1 MAPSAFAVA
10 ALVTAASW
18 AHSAVADCSVESVAK
33 LRSDRVAADFEPK
46 GMEGFWYEH
55 AYIDPAQMGAS
66 CPTLNAKVDNTTGEI
81 ATDFSVL
88 YSAVPF
94 TIKEYYEPVEPAV
107 NGVYKKH
114 VQIPFGIPGG
124 SLIRLPTAIVD
135 AQMSKDGS
143 RYETLIMYS
152 CWATP
157 LATVRELVVATRSP
171 EVDHA
176 VLKAMLQ
183 TARERGVEF
192 EESSVSFVDRAQC
205 SSSSSVASKLMELFV

>member
-33 LRSDRVAADFEPK
+33 LRTNRVATEFEPK

-66 CPTLNAKVDNTTGEI
+66 CPTLNAKVDNATGEI

-94 TIKEYYEPVEPAV
+94 TIQEYYEPVEPAR

-124 SLIRLPTAIVD
+124 SLVQLPTAIVD
-135 AQMSKDGS
+135 AQMSQDGS
-143 RYETLIMYS
+143 LYETLIMYS
-152 CWATP
+152 CWA
-157 LATVRELVVATRSP
+157 VIGELVVATRSP
-171 EVDHA
+171 EVEPA
-176 VLKAMLQ
+176 ALRAMLQ
-183 TARERGVEF
+183 TARERGVGF
-192 EESSVSFVDRAQC
+192 EDSGVRFVDRAQC
-205 SSSSSVASKLMELFV
+205 SNSSAASKLMELFV